1 MRTAISAGVDGLR
14 RWFRRPAR
22 TWVRRAALAAVLLVM
37 APMVVG
43 AVALRSSY
51 AGDPGDGTRTRG
63 RDAIW
68 LGHAWVDGRKSD
80 RDLDTFAA
88 RVRETGI
95 HDLYVHA
102 GPLEHDGTLPAARY
116 PKARWLVD
124 GVHRRLP
131 GVRVQA
137 WLGDKLATEGP
148 RGLRLERPATRTA
161 MVDSSRQV
169 LASGGFDGVHFDLE
183 PMPRAT
189 ATSSNCSTRCGR

>member
-1 MRTAISAGVDGLR
+1 MRTAISAGVEGLR
-14 RWFRRPAR
+14 RWLRRPAR

-68 LGHAWVDGRKSD
+68 LGHAWVDGRKGD
-80 RDLDTFAA
+80 RDLDAFAA

-102 GPLEHDGTLPAARY
+102 GPLEHDGSLPAARF

-148 RGLRLERPATRTA
+148 RGLRLERPATRAA
-161 MVDSSRQV
+161 MVDSSRRPWR
-169 LASGGFDGVHFDLE
+169 AAGSTACTSTWSRC
-183 PMPRAT
+183 PRAT
-189 ATSSNCSTRCGR
+189 VTSSNCSTRCGP